1 MLGTDTAARSA
12 SLTGGGGRR
21 VGGKIVVVTGGG
33 SGIGRATAELFAAEG
48 AAAVVVVDVA
58 DTGENS
64 GPQTVELVRKAG
76 ARALFVRADVS
87 VEAQVQA
94 AIGAALAEF
103 GRLDAAVNCA
113 GVAGSGAKI
122 ADMELQEWNR
132 VVSIDLTGTFLSLK
146 HEIRAMLP
154 NHAGTIVNIA
164 SAAGLVP
171 VPYLSPYCSAKH
183 GVLGLTKTAAKEYRK
198 SGLRINAICPGVVDT
213 PMIRAS
219 AAERPEVAKQ
229 SQAAAGAQSGAE
241 SGGSFIGRPEQIA
254 AAAVWL
260 CSPAASFVNGE
271 SMVVDGGTVTR

>member
-1 MLGTDTAARSA
+1 MLAD
-12 SLTGGGGRR
+12 
-21 VGGKIVVVTGGG
+21 GKIVMVTGGG
-33 SGIGRATAELFAAEG
+33 SGIGRATAGLFAAEG

-58 DTGENS
+58 QAGENS
-64 GPQTVELVRKAG
+64 GPETVELVRKAG
-76 ARALFVRADVS
+76 GTAMFVRADVS
-87 VEAQVQA
+87 VEADVEA
-94 AIGAALAEF
+94 AVAAAVAEF

-122 ADMELQEWNR
+122 ADMALEEWNR
-132 VVSIDLTGTFLSLK
+132 VVGIDLTGTFLSLK

-154 NHAGTIVNIA
+154 NQAGTIVNIA

-183 GVLGLTKTAAKEYRK
+183 GVLGLTKTAAKEYRNA
-198 SGLRINAICPGVVDT
+198 GLRINAILPGVIDT

-229 SQAAAGAQSGAE
+229 SRAASGDAALGGGAVGQ
-241 SGGSFIGRPEQIA
+241 PEQIA
-254 AAAVWL
+254 SAAVWL
-260 CSPAASFVNGE
+260 CSAGASFVNGE

>member
-1 MLGTDTAARSA
+1 MGMDCWCALTYLARMLAQ
-12 SLTGGGGRR
+12 
-21 VGGKIVVVTGGG
+21 GKIAVVTGGG

-48 AAAVVVVDVA
+48 AAAVVVVDV
-58 DTGENS
+58 TEEGENS
-64 GPQTVELVRKAG
+64 GPGTVELVRKAG
-76 ARALFVRADVS
+76 GTALFVRADVS
-87 VEAQVQA
+87 VEAEVEA
-94 AIGAALAEF
+94 AVAAALTEF

-122 ADMELQEWNR
+122 GDMELQEWNR

-154 NHAGTIVNIA
+154 NGAGTIVNIA

-183 GVLGLTKTAAKEYRK
+183 GVLGLTKTAAKEYRG
-198 SGLRINAICPGVVDT
+198 SGLRINAVCPGVVDT

-219 AAERPEVAKQ
+219 RSERPEVAKQ
-229 SQAAAGAQSGAE
+229 SQAAAGDSAGAP
-241 SGGSFIGRPEQIA
+241 FLGRPEQIA

-271 SMVVDGGTVTR
+271 SLVVDGGTVTR

>member
-1 MLGTDTAARSA
+1 MLAQ
-12 SLTGGGGRR
+12 
-21 VGGKIVVVTGGG
+21 GKIALVTGGG

-58 DTGENS
+58 ETGDHS
-64 GPQTVELVRKAG
+64 GPETVELVRKAG
-76 ARALFVRADVS
+76 GTALFVRADVA
-87 VEAQVQA
+87 VEAEVEA
-94 AIGAALAEF
+94 AVALAVAEF

-122 ADMELQEWNR
+122 ADMELAEWNR
-132 VVSIDLTGTFLSLK
+132 VLGIDLTGTFLSLK

-154 NHAGTIVNIA
+154 NGAGTVVNIA

-183 GVLGLTKTAAKEYRK
+183 GVLGLTKTAAKEYRNA
-198 SGLRINAICPGVVDT
+198 GLRINAICPGVVDT

-229 SQAAAGAQSGAE
+229 SRDAAGGVAAGGAAAGGVAARGAA
-241 SGGSFIGRPEQIA
+241 GGGAFLGQPEQIA
-254 AAAVWL
+254 SAAVWL
-260 CSPAASFVNGE
+260 CSEAASFVNGE